1 MSGRVDTPAFYEE
14 RLRLLEAER
23 HHLRSVLA
31 KILVEASSYHGG
43 PNRKDNALHSIVVK
57 ARAALDEPR
66 ND

>member
-1 MSGRVDTPAFYEE
+1 MTRVETPAFYEE

-43 PNRKDNALHSIVVK
+43 PNRKDNALAAIAV
-57 ARAALDEPR
+57 RAQSALD
-66 ND
+66 NGATK